1 MCLQIW
7 ECDYKRKNRVA
18 AYIVALPLQY
28 LQRSLV
34 DEALRSLQNV
44 RLKSKWEGDSQPD
57 VALPPGINYT
67 NGFQSL
73 LILNSRK
80 NVRLKG

>member
-1 MCLQIW
+1 MFGL
-7 ECDYKRKNRVA
+7 RGSGRATVNPV
-18 AYIVALPLQY
+18 VALPHLYLPHYLVVEATRFLQT
-28 LQRSLV
+28 
-34 DEALRSLQNV
+34 V